1 MCSLQ
6 ASLFSLQVSATMVPM
21 PSVKLS
27 NCALSVEVGERFLG
41 IGLCEYVAHCI
52 MVPSFFCGGRMGFLF
67 LLANCVGNCIFK

>member
-1 MCSLQ
+1 
-6 ASLFSLQVSATMVPM
+6 MVPM

-52 MVPSFFCGGRMGFLF
+52 MVPSFFVEVEWVFCFCWQTVWEIVYS
-67 LLANCVGNCIFK
+67 NE